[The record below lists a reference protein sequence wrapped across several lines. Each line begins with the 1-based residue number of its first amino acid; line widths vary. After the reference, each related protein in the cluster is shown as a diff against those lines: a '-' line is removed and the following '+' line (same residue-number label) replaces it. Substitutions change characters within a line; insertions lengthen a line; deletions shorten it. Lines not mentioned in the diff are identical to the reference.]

1 MVVSLANYLQFS
13 DIYDIISPPK
23 FMARNSL
30 TLPSTSHIFA
40 RLIIWSG
47 VIICI
52 LISIVLVFILRT
64 KIIAFDTSSTIPTEE
79 DSALNS
85 ERTLPLGVN
94 PKTKTV
100 TENPAIDT
108 YIGTYVASN
117 YTPNTAS
124 DSWLTRLTARLALMD
139 WYQNLASPI
148 SRVLVI
154 ESGDRKE
161 EVVADFSKILGWDK
175 TKSAIF
181 LERIKKEVPVLPDGK
196 LYPGTYVVEKDA
208 DPETVAI
215 VIADRFNAEVRSR
228 YSDEIEGI
236 VPLRDALII
245 ASLLER
251 EASDFEDMRYI
262 SGIIWNRLFIDMRLQ
277 LDATMQYAKATNS
290 KTPLKKWWSVPVP
303 ADKFI
308 DSKYNT
314 YKYAGLPPG
323 PIANPSIDAIIA
335 ALNPKQ
341 TNCLFYFHDQN
352 GGFHCSVTY
361 AEHVAALKATFGQG
375 K

>member
-1 MVVSLANYLQFS
+1 
-13 DIYDIISPPK
+13 
-23 FMARNSL
+23 MAQD
-30 TLPSTSHIFA
+30 TLIPHSTPRMFA
-40 RLIIWSG
+40 RLIIWSV

-52 LISIVLVFILRT
+52 VITVILVFVLRT
-64 KIIAFDTSSTIPTEE
+64 KIVAFEAVATAPTLTAAATSTE
-79 DSALNS
+79 
-85 ERTLPLGVN
+85 RVLPLGVN
-94 PKTKTV
+94 PQTKTV
-100 TENPAIDT
+100 TENPAIET

-117 YTPNTAS
+117 YTPAATSEN
-124 DSWLTRLTARLALMD
+124 WLSRLTARLALND

-154 ESGDRKE
+154 ESGQRKE
-161 EVVADFSKILGWDK
+161 EVVANFSKILGWDK
-175 TKSAIF
+175 AKSTIF
-181 LERIKKEVPVLPDGK
+181 LDRLKKEVPILPDGK
-196 LYPGTYVVEKDA
+196 LYPGTYVVDKGA
-208 DPETVAI
+208 DPDAVAI
-215 VIADRFNAEVRSR
+215 AIADRFNAEVRSR

-251 EASDFEDMRYI
+251 EAYDFEDMRYI

-290 KTPLKKWWSVPVP
+290 KTPPKKWWSVPVP
-303 ADKFI
+303 ADKLI
-308 DSKYNT
+308 ESKYNT

-335 ALNPKQ
+335 ALNPRQ
-341 TNCLFYFHDQN
+341 TDCLFYFHEND
-352 GGFHCSVTY
+352 GSFHCSVTY
-361 AEHVAALKATFGQG
+361 AEHVAALKKAFGTG

>member
-1 MVVSLANYLQFS
+1 MVYK
-13 DIYDIISPPK
+13 SP
-23 FMARNSL
+23 A
-30 TLPSTSHIFA
+30 LPSTSHIFA
-40 RLIIWSG
+40 RLTIWSG
-47 VIICI
+47 VIICLVGCI
-52 LISIVLVFILRT
+52 LLVLVLRT
-64 KIIAFDTSSTIPTEE
+64 KIIAFDTSTIIPNKAEL
-79 DSALNS
+79 SATT

-94 PKTKTV
+94 PHTKTV

-117 YTPNTAS
+117 YTPTTAS
-124 DSWLTRLTARLALMD
+124 ESWLTRLTARLALMD

-154 ESGDRKE
+154 ESGERKE

-175 TKSAIF
+175 NKSAAF
-181 LERIKKEVPVLPDGK
+181 LDRLKKEVPVLTDGK

-215 VIADRFNAEVRSR
+215 IIADRFNAEVRSR
-228 YSDEIEGI
+228 YSDKIEKI
-236 VPLRDALII
+236 VPLRDTLII

-251 EASDFEDMRYI
+251 EAYDFEDMRYI

-290 KTPLKKWWSVPVP
+290 KVPPKKWWSVPVP

-314 YKYAGLPPG
+314 YKYSGLPPG

-341 TNCLFYFHDQN
+341 TDCLFYFHDAH

-361 AEHVAALKATFGQG
+361 AEHVAALKKTFGQG

>member
-1 MVVSLANYLQFS
+1 
-13 DIYDIISPPK
+13 
-23 FMARNSL
+23 MARNSL

-47 VIICI
+47 VIICTI
-52 LISIVLVFILRT
+52 ICITLVVILRT
-64 KIIAFDTSSTIPTEE
+64 KIIAFDTDTSIPTAA
-79 DSALNS
+79 DIIPNS
-85 ERTLPLGVN
+85 ERMLPLGVN

-100 TENPAIDT
+100 TEIPSIDT

-117 YTPNTAS
+117 YTPNTTS
-124 DSWLTRLTARLALMD
+124 DSWLVRLTARLALMD

-154 ESGDRKE
+154 ESGERKE

-181 LERIKKEVPVLPDGK
+181 LDRLKKEVPVLSDGK

-208 DPETVAI
+208 DPDAVAI
-215 VIADRFNAEVRSR
+215 IIADRFNAEVRSR
-228 YSDEIEGI
+228 YSDEIESI
-236 VPLRDALII
+236 VPLKDALII

-251 EASDFEDMRYI
+251 EAYDFEDMRYI

-290 KTPLKKWWSVPVP
+290 KIPPKKWWVVPVP

-308 DSKYNT
+308 DSKFNT

-341 TNCLFYFHDQN
+341 TDCLFYFHDDK

-361 AEHVAALKATFGQG
+361 AEHVAALKKTFGQG

>member
-1 MVVSLANYLQFS
+1 
-13 DIYDIISPPK
+13 
-23 FMARNSL
+23 MANSL
-30 TLPSTSHIFA
+30 SRPRVFA

-47 VIICI
+47 VIICVVAGSA
-52 LISIVLVFILRT
+52 LLVILRT
-64 KIIAFDTSSTIPTEE
+64 KIIAYETVTPATEVGTASS
-79 DSALNS
+79 SQ
-85 ERTLPLGVN
+85 RVLPLGVN
-94 PKTKTV
+94 PLTKTV
-100 TENPAIDT
+100 TENPAIDS

-117 YTPNTAS
+117 YTPNAAAGH
-124 DSWLTRLTARLALMD
+124 WITRLTARLALNQ

-154 ESGDRKE
+154 ESGERKE
-161 EVVADFSKILGWDK
+161 EVIANFSKILGWDK
-175 TKSAIF
+175 TKSTLF
-181 LERIKKEVPVLPDGK
+181 LDRLKKEVPILPDGK

-208 DPETVAI
+208 DPDAVAI
-215 VIADRFNAEVRSR
+215 IIADRFNAEVRSR

-251 EASDFEDMRYI
+251 EAYDFEDMRYI

-308 DSKYNT
+308 ESK
-314 YKYAGLPPG
+314 
-323 PIANPSIDAIIA
+323 
-335 ALNPKQ
+335 
-341 TNCLFYFHDQN
+341 
-352 GGFHCSVTY
+352 
-361 AEHVAALKATFGQG
+361 
-375 K
+375 

>member
-1 MVVSLANYLQFS
+1 MAPTTKKHRRTRRFFNRFVVWGVV
-13 DIYDIISPPK
+13 IISVL
-23 FMARNSL
+23 L
-30 TLPSTSHIFA
+30 T
-40 RLIIWSG
+40 
-47 VIICI
+47 V
-52 LISIVLVFILRT
+52 VFVVILRT
-64 KIIAFDTSSTIPTEE
+64 KIIAFDNQTSAGVGMVGTSSTAR
-79 DSALNS
+79 SF
-85 ERTLPLGVN
+85 PLGVN
-94 PKTKTV
+94 PQTKTV

-117 YTPNTAS
+117 LTPSAATGNWIS
-124 DSWLTRLTARLALMD
+124 RLTARLALNE

-154 ESGDRKE
+154 ESGQRQE
-161 EVVADFSKILGWDK
+161 EVVEDFSKILGWDK
-175 TKSAIF
+175 AKSAIF
-181 LERIKKEVPVLPDGK
+181 LERLKKEVPILPDGK

-215 VIADRFNAEVRSR
+215 NIADRFNAEVRSR

-251 EASDFEDMRYI
+251 EAYDFEDMRYI

-277 LDATMQYAKATNS
+277 LDATMQYAKSTNS
-290 KTPLKKWWSVPVP
+290 KTPPTQWWPVPVP

-308 DSKYNT
+308 ESKYNT

-323 PIANPSIDAIIA
+323 PIANPSVDAIIA
-335 ALNPKQ
+335 ALNPRQ
-341 TNCLFYFHDQN
+341 TDCLFYFHDDN
-352 GGFHCSVTY
+352 GSFYCSITY
-361 AEHVAALKATFGQG
+361 AEHVAALKKIFGQG